1 LFTLERHPPTPG
13 QREHSPQRR
22 TTAGTAAP
30 PPQTRGTQSAR
41 QPHSNSLCSPLKGG
55 PGPQSALRHV
65 DAGPSTKR
73 PDARIVLNGT
83 PMKWVSHYT
92 DFTIDVAGTMNLGKL
107 DEAGSPAIIAHG
119 LTFESICIV
128 FALSIALV
136 FVFQRQCKAR
146 SRTARS

>member
-1 LFTLERHPPTPG
+1 
-13 QREHSPQRR
+13 
-22 TTAGTAAP
+22 
-30 PPQTRGTQSAR
+30 
-41 QPHSNSLCSPLKGG
+41 
-55 PGPQSALRHV
+55 
-65 DAGPSTKR
+65 
-73 PDARIVLNGT
+73 
-83 PMKWVSHYT
+83 MKWVSHYT